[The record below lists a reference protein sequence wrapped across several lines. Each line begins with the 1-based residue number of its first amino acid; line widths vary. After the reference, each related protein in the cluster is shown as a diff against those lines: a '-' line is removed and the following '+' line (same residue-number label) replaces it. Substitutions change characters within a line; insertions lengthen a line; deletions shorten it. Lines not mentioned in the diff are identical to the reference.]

1 MFKEFSF
8 VSFLSYMDIDVFIA
22 WDNLLMQEYGFECGI
37 LKFFFL
43 IELFLFI
50 AIDFMT
56 LGSFIEYF
64 Y

>member
-8 VSFLSYMDIDVFIA
+8 VLFLSYMDIDVFIA

-43 IELFLFI
+43 I
-50 AIDFMT
+50 
-56 LGSFIEYF
+56 
-64 Y
+64 